1 MKILSILIM
10 MAMPILMMIFNSSLV
25 DYSAVAVVI
34 ALGGYRIFSS
44 RKTTLEV
51 EEIVSESEEFHSI
64 TEEKQKSV
72 HLVLQ
77 YSAIALPVHIG
88 QMNHVVETTEDAALS
103 LGGNFSSL
111 LDQINLN
118 IDHSVKLK
126 SNLLEKDIGLIDRL
140 KSSENVLG
148 ALEDSCLH
156 HSKKS
161 GQLREQ
167 FQEFRRHS
175 GVINSLADKIQDIA
189 ATTNLLALNAA
200 IEAARAGEH
209 GRGFAVVADEVRNLS
224 KQSTDT
230 GEEIRASLEN
240 FTKVMDDYEGSITDF
255 VTSQETMFDGF
266 KGQMNDLN
274 EDIDEDISLINSS
287 LEGLV
292 TDTESVQTSIAD
304 VMVSLQFQDTT
315 RQILE
320 HIQEDLGTITSNI
333 DELELLIDVIDT
345 DELKKLEESIASRYT
360 MVSERN
366 VYAKSTGQ
374 SDVLVSDSASV
385 DDDDDDGITFL

>member
-1 MKILSILIM
+1 MKIISILIM
-10 MAMPILMMIFNSSLV
+10 MVMPVVMMLFDSSIV
-25 DYSAVAVVI
+25 DYGAI
-34 ALGGYRIFSS
+34 AIVLVLGGYRIFSS
-44 RKTTLEV
+44 RETTQEV
-51 EEIVSESEEFHSI
+51 EEMIAESEEFHSI
-64 TEEKQKSV
+64 IEEKQKSI

-88 QMNHVVETTEDAALS
+88 QMSQVVESTEDAALS
-103 LGGNFSSL
+103 LGSNFSSL

-126 SNLLEKDIGLIDRL
+126 DTLLHEDTGLISRL
-140 KSSENVLG
+140 RGNEAVVDNLEESFNDHSQKSKNLG
-148 ALEDSCLH
+148 
-156 HSKKS
+156 
-161 GQLREQ
+161 EQ

-175 GVINSLADKIQDIA
+175 EVINILADRIQDIA
-189 ATTNLLALNAA
+189 STTNLLALNAA

-240 FTKVMDDYEGSITDF
+240 FATVMDNYENSINGF
-255 VTSQETMFDGF
+255 VSEQETMFDSF
-266 KGQMNDLN
+266 KGDMGNLGDELDD
-274 EDIDEDISLINSS
+274 DIDLLNSS
-287 LEGLV
+287 LLGLV
-292 TDTESVQTSIAD
+292 TDTESVQTSISD

-320 HIQEDLGTITSNI
+320 HVQEDLSAITSNI
-333 DELELLIDVIDT
+333 DELELLIDVVDC

-360 MVSERN
+360 MASERN

-374 SDVLVSDSASV
+374 SDVPVSDSASG
-385 DDDDDDGITFL
+385 DDDDGITFL